1 MTERYIN
8 PHTDFGFK
16 RLFGSEFNKELLIS
30 FLNAMFHDE
39 QNVQDVTYL
48 NSEQLG
54 ERTDARRAIFDVY
67 CTNDKGERFIVEMQ
81 NVYQEFFKDRTI
93 YYSTFPIREQA
104 QRGGEWD
111 FHLNPVYTIGLL
123 NFNFAE
129 GLQNARRWHHEV
141 KLMEVDTHEVFYD
154 KLTYIYVEIPK
165 FDKTESELV
174 TMYDKWM
181 FVLKNLSRLM
191 DRPATLQERVF
202 THLFE
207 QAEIS
212 KFNQQEL
219 KSYEDS
225 VNAYRDIVNAIKTA
239 EKKKYAEGKAE
250 GMAKGRAEGER
261 KKALE
266 IAKVMLQK
274 GMTAKAVGDITG
286 LTEKRL
292 AASTIDVQGAGPCP
306 SARRGGN
313 DNTQKDTQTF
323 HIASVDFCKW
333 QTKGQRP

>member
-1 MTERYIN
+1 MTERYLN

-30 FLNAMFHDE
+30 FLNAMFHGE

-54 ERTDARRAIFDVY
+54 DRIDARRAVFDVY
-67 CTNDKGERFIVEMQ
+67 CKNDKGEKFIVEMQ

-111 FHLNPVYTIGLL
+111 FRLNSVYTIGLL

-129 GLQNARRWHHEV
+129 GLRDAHRWHHEV
-141 KLMEVDTHEVFYD
+141 KLMEVETKEVFYD
-154 KLTYIYVEIPK
+154 KLTYVYVEIPK
-165 FDKTESELV
+165 FDKTEAELE

-181 FVLKNLSRLM
+181 YVLKNLSRLM
-191 DRPATLQERVF
+191 ERPAALQERVF
-202 THLFE
+202 TRLFE

-212 KFNQQEL
+212 KFNPTEL
-219 KSYEDS
+219 LQYEDS

-239 EKKKYAEGKAE
+239 EKKKFEEGL
-250 GMAKGRAEGER
+250 AEGE
-261 KKALE
+261 KKRTRE
-266 IAKVMLQK
+266 IAAKMK
-274 GMTAKAVGDITG
+274 ASGMSVDDIMKITG
-286 LTEKRL
+286 MSEEEINKLK
-292 AASTIDVQGAGPCP
+292 
-306 SARRGGN
+306 
-313 DNTQKDTQTF
+313 
-323 HIASVDFCKW
+323 
-333 QTKGQRP
+333 

>member
-16 RLFGSEFNKELLIS
+16 RLFGSEFNKELLMS
-30 FLNAMFHDE
+30 FLNAMFHGE
-39 QNVQDVTYL
+39 QNVQDITYL
-48 NSEQLG
+48 NSEHLG

-104 QRGGEWD
+104 QRGGDWD
-111 FHLNPVYTIGLL
+111 FHLNSVYTIGLL

-129 GLQNARRWHHEV
+129 GLQNAHRWHHEV

-165 FDKTESELV
+165 FDKSESELV

-191 DRPATLQERVF
+191 DRPAALQERVF
-202 THLFE
+202 TRLFE
-207 QAEIS
+207 QAEIA
-212 KFNQQEL
+212 KFNPQEL

-239 EKKKYAEGKAE
+239 EKKKFAE
-250 GMAKGRAEGER
+250 GRAEGRAEG
-261 KKALE
+261 LE
-266 IAKVMLQK
+266 E
-274 GMTAKAVGDITG
+274 GMTKGRSEALVQVAKDMLKMNIPIDKIVEITK
-286 LTEKRL
+286 LTADEIKRL
-292 AASTIDVQGAGPCP
+292 
-306 SARRGGN
+306 
-313 DNTQKDTQTF
+313 
-323 HIASVDFCKW
+323 
-333 QTKGQRP
+333 